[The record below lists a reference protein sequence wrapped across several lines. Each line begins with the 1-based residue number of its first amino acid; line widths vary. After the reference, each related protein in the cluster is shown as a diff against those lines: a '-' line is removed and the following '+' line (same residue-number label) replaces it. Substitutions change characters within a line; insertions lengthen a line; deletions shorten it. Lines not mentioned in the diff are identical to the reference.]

1 MEKVDIS
8 KKMRESKWTTEHT
21 LSKEQLKELI
31 DKKTSRARKE
41 IELRIR
47 CSKQLLCA

>member
-1 MEKVDIS
+1 MEKVDIR
-8 KKMRESKWTTEHT
+8 KKMREAKWTIEHT

-41 IELRIR
+41 MELRTR
-47 CSKQLLCA
+47 CSKQLLRA